1 VSETGAGGYIRRIKM
16 SENKKA
22 LVTGASRGIGKAI
35 ALRLAQAGYD
45 IINFDLSSEEAAEE
59 TAAEVRALGAECD
72 FYKCDVSDFEETG
85 RLVMECFDKYKKID
99 VLVNN
104 AGITSDTLISVM
116 AEDAFD
122 KVIAV
127 NLKGTFNMTRHFAR
141 KLMKQRSGVIVN
153 ISSVVG
159 VMGNPGQTNYSASK
173 AGVIGLTKST
183 AKELAPRGIRV
194 NAVAPG
200 FIATHM
206 TLEKLNDAQRQ
217 AFLDNIPLNRGGT
230 PEDVANA
237 VAFLVSD
244 DASYITGQVLLVDG
258 GMLM

>member
-1 VSETGAGGYIRRIKM
+1 M

-22 LVTGASRGIGKAI
+22 LITGASRGIGKSI
-35 ALRLAQAGYD
+35 ALRLAKDGYD
-45 IINFDLSSEEAAEE
+45 IINVDYSSKEAADEMC
-59 TAAEVRALGAECD
+59 AEVKALGVNCD
-72 FYKCDVSDFEETG
+72 FFKCDVSSFEDTEK
-85 RLVMECFDKYKKID
+85 LVAQCFEKYKKID

-104 AGITSDTLISVM
+104 AGITSDTLLSVM
-116 AEDAFD
+116 SEEAFD

-127 NLKGTFNMTRHFAR
+127 NLKGTFNMMRHFAR
-141 KLMKQRSGVIVN
+141 KLMKQRSGSIVN

-159 VMGNPGQTNYSASK
+159 VMGNPGQANYSASK

-183 AKELAPRGIRV
+183 AKELAPRGVRV

-200 FIATHM
+200 YIVTAM
-206 TLEKLNDAQRQ
+206 TEKLSEAQQQ
-217 AFLDNIPLNRGGT
+217 AFLTNIPLKRGGT

-237 VAFLVSD
+237 VAFLAGD
-244 DASYITGQVLLVDG
+244 DSSYITGQVIHIDG

>member
-1 VSETGAGGYIRRIKM
+1 M
-16 SENKKA
+16 SESKKA
-22 LVTGASRGIGKAI
+22 LVTGATRGIGKAI
-35 ALRLAQAGYD
+35 ALRLAKAGYD
-45 IINFDLSSEEAAEE
+45 IINVDFSSEEAAAE
-59 TAAEVRALGAECD
+59 TAAEVRTLGVECD
-72 FYKCDVSDFEETG
+72 FIRCDVSDFSETE
-85 RLVMECFDKYKKID
+85 RIVMDLFDKYKKID

-116 AEDAFD
+116 KEADFD

-141 KLMKQRSGVIVN
+141 KLMKQRSGSIIN

-159 VMGNPGQTNYSASK
+159 VMGNPGQANYSASK

-183 AKELAPRGIRV
+183 AKELAPRGVRV

-200 FIATHM
+200 YIVTPM
-206 TLEKLNDAQRQ
+206 TEKLTEAQRQ
-217 AFLDNIPLNRGGT
+217 AFLDSVPLKRGGT

-237 VAFLVSD
+237 VAFLASE
-244 DASYITGQVLLVDG
+244 DASYITGQVILVDG

>member
-1 VSETGAGGYIRRIKM
+1 M

-22 LVTGASRGIGKAI
+22 LVTGASRGIGRAI
-35 ALRLAQAGYD
+35 ALRLAKAGYD
-45 IINFDLSSEEAAEE
+45 IINVDFSSQEDADE
-59 TAAEVRALGAECD
+59 TIAQVSALGVNCD
-72 FYKCDVSDFEETG
+72 FFKCDVSNFEATET
-85 RLVMECFDKYKKID
+85 LVKGCFDKYKKID

-104 AGITSDTLISVM
+104 AGITSDTLLSVM
-116 AEDAFD
+116 KEEAFD

-127 NLKGTFNMTRHFAR
+127 NLKGTFNMMRHFAR
-141 KLMKQRSGVIVN
+141 KMMKQRSGSIVN

-159 VMGNPGQTNYSASK
+159 VMGNAGQANYSASK

-183 AKELAPRGIRV
+183 AKELAPRGVRV
-194 NAVAPG
+194 NAIAPG
-200 FIATHM
+200 FIITAM
-206 TLEKLNDAQRQ
+206 TEKLNEAQRD
-217 AFLDNIPLNRGGT
+217 AFLTNIPLKRGGT

-244 DASYITGQVLLVDG
+244 EASYITGQVINIDG

>member
-1 VSETGAGGYIRRIKM
+1 M

-22 LVTGASRGIGKAI
+22 LITGASRGIGKAI
-35 ALRLAQAGYD
+35 ALRLAKAGYD
-45 IINFDLSSEEAAEE
+45 IINVDFSSQEVADE
-59 TAAEVRALGAECD
+59 TNTEVRALGVNCD
-72 FYKCDVSDFEETG
+72 FFKCDVSNFAATEE
-85 RLVMECFDKYKKID
+85 LVKECFDKYKKID

-104 AGITSDTLISVM
+104 AGITSDTLLSIM
-116 AEDAFD
+116 KEEDFD

-127 NLKGTFNMTRHFAR
+127 NLKGTFNMIRHFAR
-141 KLMKQRSGVIVN
+141 KLMKQRSGSIVN

-159 VMGNPGQTNYSASK
+159 VMGNAGQANYSASK
-173 AGVIGLTKST
+173 AGVIGITKSA

-200 FIATHM
+200 FIITAM
-206 TLEKLNDAQRQ
+206 TEKLTEAQRQ
-217 AFLDNIPLNRGGT
+217 AFLDGIPLKRGGT

-244 DASYITGQVLLVDG
+244 DASYITGQVLMVDG
-258 GMLM
+258 GMIM

>member
-1 VSETGAGGYIRRIKM
+1 M

-59 TAAEVRALGAECD
+59 TAAEVKAFGVECD
-72 FYKCDVSDFEETG
+72 FVRCDVSNFEETE
-85 RLVMECFDKYKKID
+85 RLVMKSFDRYGKID

-104 AGITSDTLISVM
+104 AGITHDTLISVM
-116 AEDAFD
+116 SEEAFD

-141 KLMKQRSGVIVN
+141 KLMKQRSGAIVN

-159 VMGNPGQTNYSASK
+159 VMGNAGQANYSASK

-200 FIATHM
+200 FIITAM
-206 TLEKLNDAQRQ
+206 TEKLTEAQRQ
-217 AFLDNIPLNRGGT
+217 AFLDNIPLKKGGT

-244 DASYITGQVLLVDG
+244 DAGYITGQVIMVDG